1 MLKREEIVKIW
12 HSLFEEESTEPDEI
26 EDQLSLS
33 CFFVAEYF
41 ADILRGLKVDTSVQ
55 KFLKQL
61 KPRLIEE
68 FREALET
75 LIFEEIIKIEFDLE
89 QSDLNPSD
97 FDRWVGS
104 LEYGPNTY
112 LAEVS
117 EAYEI
122 SPLYFPPRCGWYV
135 NPGRV
140 VNLDGEIF
148 QVTRSLFEIT
158 VEQLS

>member
-1 MLKREEIVKIW
+1 MKIW
-12 HSLFEEESTEPDEI
+12 HSSFEEESTETDEI

-33 CFFVAEYF
+33 CSFVVEYF
-41 ADILRGLKVDTSVQ
+41 ADILRDLKVDTAVQ
-55 KFLKQL
+55 KFLKPL

-75 LIFEEIIKIEFDLE
+75 LIFEEIIEIEFDPE
-89 QSDLNPSD
+89 QPDLNSTD

-117 EAYEI
+117 EAYGI

-148 QVTRSLFEIT
+148 RVTRSLSEIT